1 MKQDATRLGGTEA
14 GVGDGWSDG
23 GSGLKVGVA
32 GAWRPEPRVR
42 RADRAQMLMQAL
54 VIDELLAS
62 DHPARMIEA
71 VVGKLNLSAYYD
83 AIEARGEQPGR
94 PATDP
99 AMLITLLIYAATENI
114 GCGREIER
122 RCQSQDA
129 FRWICG
135 GVSVCYKVITEF
147 RVAHERAL
155 DDLFTQVL
163 AALVRQ
169 GVVGIERIS
178 QDGTKVKASAGS
190 SSFHRRK
197 TTEDLL
203 VRARAHVEK
212 LKEQLDPAEAAKV
225 TAAQKAARERGA
237 REKAERL
244 ERTLVELGE
253 MEAGRAKWARGKDKK
268 YESRSSSTDPE
279 ARNMK
284 MGDGGMRPAYNVQ
297 VASDPASRAIVG
309 VEVCKRGV
317 DNHLDAPMRE
327 QIRRR
332 VAGLTDAAGKP
343 LAIKEHLLDGGYA
356 GIEDVEA
363 AKKEG
368 VTLYVPPRE
377 REPGPDVDPKTGT
390 RPSDP
395 PEVVEW
401 RARMSTEEAK
411 AIYGERG
418 KTSETINADLKTF
431 RGLSEFRVRGLGRV
445 RCVALWSALAYN
457 IMHFGSAL
465 MA

>member
-1 MKQDATRLGGTEA
+1 MGESAGATRA
-14 GVGDGWSDG
+14 
-23 GSGLKVGVA
+23 GSGA
-32 GAWRPEPRVR
+32 DGAWRPEPRLR
-42 RADRAQMLMQAL
+42 RADRAQMLMLAL
-54 VIDELLAS
+54 VIDELLPA

-71 VVGKLNLSAYYD
+71 VVGKLNLSAYCD
-83 AIEARGEQPGR
+83 AIAARGEQPGR

-178 QDGTKVKASAGS
+178 QDGTKVKASAGT

-197 TTEDLL
+197 TTEELL
-203 VRARAHVEK
+203 AKARAHVLK
-212 LKEQLDPAEAAKV
+212 LKEQLDPVEAAKV
-225 TAAQKAARERGA
+225 TTAQKAARERGA
-237 REKAERL
+237 CEKVGRL
-244 ERTLVELGE
+244 ERTLVELAE
-253 MEAGRAKWARGKDKK
+253 MEAGRAKWARGKDKAF
-268 YESRSSSTDPE
+268 ESRSSCTDPE
-279 ARNMK
+279 ARTMK
-284 MGDGGMRPAYNVQ
+284 MGDGGKRPAYNVQ
-297 VASDPASRAIVG
+297 LAGDPKSRAIVG
-309 VEVCKRGV
+309 VEVSKRGV
-317 DNHLDAPMRE
+317 DNHPDAPMRE

-356 GIEDVEA
+356 GIDDVEV

-368 VTLYVPPRE
+368 VTLYVPPRA
-377 REPGPDVDPKTGT
+377 REPGPDVDPVTGV
-390 RPSDP
+390 RPSDS
-395 PEVVEW
+395 PEVAAW
-401 RARMSTEEAK
+401 RERMCTEEAK
-411 AIYGERG
+411 AIYSERG

-431 RGLSEFRVRGLGRV
+431 RGMSEFRVRGLGRV

-457 IMHFGSAL
+457 IMHFGSVL
-465 MA
+465 MT